1 MPNNLLHL
9 RHGALRAQLAPCI
22 GGSIARFYSELEDG
36 RRWHWLRP
44 ATDGALR
51 DRDARAMASFPLLPF
66 SNRLRDGRAT
76 FGERSI
82 ALQPHH
88 STAPHALHGL
98 GWQLPWQSKRIGPAH
113 ARMTLSYAG
122 PGTDDD
128 ADGWPW
134 PFQATQDIR
143 LDDKGLLLNLSI
155 RNLGTTPMPVG
166 LGHHPYLPRRRGTR
180 LAADL
185 AGMWATDAECLPT
198 RLERPPLLNQLAQ
211 GRTVQGLR
219 LDNNFCGWQ
228 GVARV
233 DWPASCFH
241 PHAALT
247 LRAQA
252 PLTLLALYTPPQS
265 AWFCV
270 EPVSNCTDW
279 LNLAG
284 YPPEATGGSEL
295 ASGATLH
302 TSLRL
307 ETSIK

>member
-1 MPNNLLHL
+1 MRTNLLHL

-22 GGSIARFYSELEDG
+22 GGSIARFYSELGDG

-44 ATDGALR
+44 ATEGALR
-51 DRDARAMASFPLLPF
+51 ERDARAMASFPLLPF

-82 ALQPHH
+82 ALRPHH

-122 PGTDDD
+122 PGPDG

-134 PFQATQDIR
+134 PFQATQEIR
-143 LDDKGLLLNLSI
+143 LDDQGLLLDLSI
-155 RNLGTTPMPVG
+155 RNLGTSPMPVG

-198 RLERPPLLNQLAQ
+198 QLQRPPLLNQLAQ

-233 DWPASCFH
+233 DWPASGFYR
-241 PHAALT
+241 PAALT

-252 PLTLLALYTPPQS
+252 PLTLLALYMPPQS
-265 AWFCV
+265 PWFCV

-279 LNLAG
+279 LNLDG
-284 YPPEATGGSEL
+284 YPREATGGNEL

-307 ETSIK
+307 ETFIK

>member
-1 MPNNLLHL
+1 MHTKLLHL
-9 RHGALRAQLAPCI
+9 RHGALRAQLAPGI
-22 GGSIARFYSELEDG
+22 GGSIARFYSELGDG

-44 ATDGALR
+44 ATEGALR
-51 DRDARAMASFPLLPF
+51 ARDARAMASFPLLPF
-66 SNRLRDGRAT
+66 SNRLREGRAT
-76 FGERSI
+76 YRGRAI
-82 ALQPHH
+82 ALEPHH

-98 GWQLPWQSKRIGPAH
+98 GWQMPWQSKRIAPAH
-113 ARMTLSYAG
+113 ARMTLAYEGSA
-122 PGTDDD
+122 
-128 ADGWPW
+128 GWPW
-134 PFQATQDIR
+134 PFQAAQDIR
-143 LDDKGLLLNLSI
+143 LDEQGLLLELSI

-198 RLERPPLLNQLAQ
+198 QLERPILLNQLAR
-211 GRTVQGLR
+211 GRTLQGLQ

-233 DWPASCFH
+233 DWPASGFH

-247 LRAQA
+247 LRAPA
-252 PLTLLALYTPPQS
+252 PLTLLALYMPPQ
-265 AWFCV
+265 APWFCV

-279 LNLAG
+279 LNLDG

-307 ETSIK
+307 ETFIK

>member
-1 MPNNLLHL
+1 MRTNLLHL

-22 GGSIARFYSELEDG
+22 GGSIARFYSELGDG

-44 ATDGALR
+44 ATEGALR
-51 DRDARAMASFPLLPF
+51 ARDARAMASFPLLPF
-66 SNRLRDGRAT
+66 SNRLREGRAT
-76 FGERSI
+76 FGDHAI
-82 ALQPHH
+82 DMQPHH

-113 ARMTLSYAG
+113 ARMTLSHDG
-122 PGTDDD
+122 

-134 PFQATQDIR
+134 PFHATQDIR
-143 LDDKGLLLNLSI
+143 LDDKGLLLDLSI
-155 RNLGTTPMPVG
+155 RNMGTTPMPVG

-198 RLERPPLLNQLAQ
+198 QLERPPLLNQLAQ

-233 DWPASCFH
+233 DWPASGFH
-241 PHAALT
+241 RHAALT
-247 LRAQA
+247 LRAEA

-265 AWFCV
+265 PWFCV
-270 EPVSNCTDW
+270 EPVSNCTNW
-279 LNLAG
+279 LNLDG